1 MLESLKSK
9 VEEGELD
16 YDEIPKLQTIQGWI
30 FRYST
35 QHRQKMAE
43 KSVDMLGATKDV
55 ERFSTEQLINFL
67 RTKNLYL
74 NNNDYGKIRDER
86 VTGFDFLQLT
96 REILRAEPYRF
107 PDGPARRIALLV
119 NSLKSHRL
127 LSQEQAL
134 SCIPLPI
141 GYHPDVIT
149 SQNTTTKI
157 LLWDDLFEKINKFHF
172 DNEPKFERPQFTNFP
187 SCINEEDIR
196 IPIAG
201 IPEFVTMFA
210 SFEFIAPIEI
220 KREHVFQLLL
230 QSNDEQTFW
239 ILMKQTNVMK

>member
-16 YDEIPKLQTIQGWI
+16 YDEILKLQTIQGWI

-86 VTGFDFLQLT
+86 VTSFDFLQLT
-96 REILRAEPYRF
+96 REILCAEP
-107 PDGPARRIALLV
+107 
-119 NSLKSHRL
+119 
-127 LSQEQAL
+127 
-134 SCIPLPI
+134 
-141 GYHPDVIT
+141 
-149 SQNTTTKI
+149 
-157 LLWDDLFEKINKFHF
+157 
-172 DNEPKFERPQFTNFP
+172 
-187 SCINEEDIR
+187 
-196 IPIAG
+196 
-201 IPEFVTMFA
+201 
-210 SFEFIAPIEI
+210 
-220 KREHVFQLLL
+220 
-230 QSNDEQTFW
+230 
-239 ILMKQTNVMK
+239 